1 METIEEIRHKL
12 QRAKRFSDMDMGNGY
27 HQIGLVEDSRCIG
40 TFQTYE
46 GLHRFKVLFF
56 GVSSATELADLPGYT
71 SIHDNILVWRR
82 IPGEH
87 EANLDACLFDEK
99 MALWTTSVSCISAD
113 PKRIQTIEDARPP
126 QNVKSFLQAC
136 QLNATQRMHMH
147 RSSSL

>member
-1 METIEEIRHKL
+1 MVRSTLIEHRHERNKQTNKAFHRTKRHVETIEEIRHKL
-12 QRAKRFSDMDMGNGY
+12 QGAKRFSDMDMGNGY

-40 TFQTYE
+40 IFQTYE

-56 GVSSATELADLPGYT
+56 GVSSATELTDLPGYT

-99 MALWTTSVSCISAD
+99 NGPLDDLSVLHIGRPKKD
-113 PKRIQTIEDARPP
+113 P
-126 QNVKSFLQAC
+126 NY
-136 QLNATQRMHMH
+136 
-147 RSSSL
+147 